1 MNVAEA
7 IAGALVREGITLAAG
22 LAGTHVGRLLEA
34 VAARREID
42 LMYCRQERV
51 ALDIADGFARAS
63 GRPALVL
70 TDSGP
75 AAANVM
81 GGLVNSWGDSTPV
94 LLIAGHTDVT
104 NTAFRDTKQIPFL
117 ELFRPVSKWA
127 AMIEH
132 PDQVD
137 ELIRRAFLQMTSGRP
152 GPVVL
157 GMPHDVSGADI
168 GAFAYEPVS
177 ARPRLR
183 SGADPQSIEAA
194 IDLIA
199 GAQRPYLYA
208 GAGVLASSATEA
220 LVQFAELLTLPCAT
234 TLNGKSAFP
243 EHHPLSL
250 GIGGFMRARYNTLP
264 ALETARRADVIVAV
278 GCGFK
283 HEASLERPGTGVK
296 LVQIDIEP
304 GEIHRSRLADVAL
317 MGDARLVLE
326 QLSAAAKARLPEF
339 RLKRDGLRLDAIADL
354 KRRWTEVSRPLL
366 EDTSSP
372 INPFRVTAE
381 LARQTDP
388 ARTIITHD
396 AGTVRGTI
404 AHHWPAV
411 VPRGFLGFGVQ
422 SSMGWSLGAAFGAKK
437 AAPDKLVAAIIGE
450 EAITETALDIET
462 SIRNHAPVLIIVKNN
477 AKDAEPDGKGGRLA
491 HARFRQT
498 MDICALG
505 RALGAGAYKVD
516 RIDDLASTMRRAIA
530 DVEAGR
536 TTILE
541 VRTTRIRPVLHTLWQ
556 DKAVQPG

>member
-7 IAGALVREGITLAAG
+7 IASALVKEGITQAAG
-22 LAGTHVGRLLEA
+22 IAGTHIGRLLEA
-34 VAARREID
+34 VAARQEID

-51 ALDIADGFARAS
+51 AIDIADGYARAS

-132 PDQVD
+132 ADQVD
-137 ELIRRAFLQMTSGRP
+137 ELIRRAFMQMAGGRP

-157 GMPHDVSGADI
+157 GMPHDVSGMDLS
-168 GAFAYEPVS
+168 GFDYRPVT

-183 SGADPQSIEAA
+183 SAADPARVEDAIE
-194 IDLIA
+194 LIA
-199 GAQRPYLYA
+199 GAKRPYLYA
-208 GAGVLASSATEA
+208 GAGVLVSGATDA
-220 LVQFAELLTLPCAT
+220 LVQLSELLTLPCAT

-243 EHHPLSL
+243 ENHPLSL
-250 GIGGFMRARYNTLP
+250 GIGGFVRARYNTLP
-264 ALETARRADVIVAV
+264 ALETATKADLIIAV

-283 HEASLERPGTGVK
+283 HEASLKRPERDVK
-296 LVQIDIEP
+296 LIQIDIEP
-304 GEIHRSRLADVAL
+304 AEIHRSQVADVAL

-326 QLSAAAKARLPEF
+326 QLVATAKARLPEA
-339 RLKRDGLRLDAIADL
+339 RLRRDGLRMDVIADL
-354 KRRWTEVSRPLL
+354 KQRWAKVSKPLL
-366 EDTSSP
+366 EDPGTP
-372 INPFRVTAE
+372 VNPFRVTAE

-411 VPRGFLGFGVQ
+411 TPRGFLGFGVQ

-437 AAPDKLVAAIIGE
+437 AAPEKLVVAIIGE
-450 EAITETALDIET
+450 EAFNETAMDIET
-462 SIRNHAPVLIIVKNN
+462 SLRNDAPVLILVKNN
-477 AKDAEPDGKGGRLA
+477 AEIKTDAEGKGGRLA
-491 HARFRQT
+491 HARFRRSP
-498 MDICALG
+498 DISAIA
-505 RALGAGAYKVD
+505 RALGASTYKVD
-516 RIDDLASTMRRAIA
+516 TPDALAATMRQAIA
-530 DVEAGR
+530 DVNGGQ

-541 VRTTRIRPVLHTLWQ
+541 VHTKRIRPVLHPLWQ
-556 DKAVQPG
+556 DKT

>member
-7 IAGALVREGITLAAG
+7 IAGALVKEGITQAAG
-22 LAGTHVGRLLEA
+22 LAGTHIGRLLEA
-34 VAARREID
+34 VAARHEID

-94 LLIAGHTDVT
+94 LFVAGHTDVT

-132 PDQVD
+132 PDQVE
-137 ELIRRAFLQMTSGRP
+137 ELLRRAFMHLSSGRP

-157 GMPHDVSGADI
+157 GMPYDVSGLDI
-168 GAFAYEPVS
+168 GTFDYQPVS
-177 ARPRLR
+177 AKPRLR
-183 SGADPQSIEAA
+183 SSADPESVSAA

-199 GAQRPYLYA
+199 AAKRPYLYA
-208 GAGVLASSATEA
+208 GAGVLVSGATDA
-220 LVQFAELLTLPCAT
+220 LVAFADLLTLPCAT

-250 GIGGFMRARYNTLP
+250 GIGGFVRARYNTLP
-264 ALETARRADVIVAV
+264 ALETATRADVIISV

-283 HEASLERPGTGVK
+283 HEASLERPGREVK
-296 LVQIDIEP
+296 LIQIDIEP
-304 GEIHRSRLADVAL
+304 AEINRSQIADVAL

-326 QLSAAAKARLPEF
+326 QLAAAARAKLPET
-339 RLKRDGLRLDAIADL
+339 RLRRDGLRMDVIADL
-354 KRRWTEVSRPLL
+354 KRRWADVSKSLL
-366 EDTSSP
+366 DDASTP
-372 INPFRVTAE
+372 VNPFRVTAE

-388 ARTIITHD
+388 RRTIITHD

-411 VPRGFLGFGVQ
+411 TPRGFLGFGVQ

-437 AAPDKLVAAIIGE
+437 AAPDKLVVAIVGE
-450 EAITETALDIET
+450 EAFNETALDIET
-462 SIRNHAPVLIIVKNN
+462 SVRNDAPVLILVKNN
-477 AKDAEPDGKGGRLA
+477 SKINDDPAGKGGRLA

-498 MDICALG
+498 IDISAIAK
-505 RALGAGAYKVD
+505 ALGAGAYKVETPD
-516 RIDDLASTMRRAIA
+516 ALASTMRQAIK
-530 DVEAGR
+530 DVEGGR
-536 TTILE
+536 TTVLE
-541 VRTTRIRPVLHTLWQ
+541 VRTTRLRPVLHSMWR
-556 DKAVQPG
+556 DKK

>member
-7 IAGALVREGITLAAG
+7 IAGALVKEGITQAAG
-22 LAGTHVGRLLEA
+22 IAGTHIGRLLEA
-34 VAARREID
+34 IAARKEID

-51 ALDIADGFARAS
+51 AIDIADGYARAS

-81 GGLVNSWGDSTPV
+81 GGLVNSWGDSTPL

-132 PDQVD
+132 PDQVE
-137 ELIRRAFLQMTSGRP
+137 ELVRRAVMQMCSGRP

-157 GMPHDVSGADI
+157 GMPHDVSGMDI
-168 GAFAYEPVS
+168 GAFDYRPVS
-177 ARPRLR
+177 SRPRLR
-183 SGADPQSIEAA
+183 SAADPAAVEDAIE
-194 IDLIA
+194 LIA
-199 GAQRPYLYA
+199 NAKRPYLYA
-208 GAGVLASSATEA
+208 GAGVLVSGATNA
-220 LVQFAELLTLPCAT
+220 LVQLAELLTLPCAT

-243 EHHPLSL
+243 ENHPLSL

-264 ALETARRADVIVAV
+264 ALETSTRADLIIAV

-283 HEASLERPGTGVK
+283 HEASLERPGSDVK
-296 LVQIDIEP
+296 LIQIDIEP
-304 GEIHRSRLADVAL
+304 TEIHRSQVADVAL

-326 QLSAAAKARLPEF
+326 QLVSTAKARLPEA
-339 RLKRDGLRLDAIADL
+339 RLRKDRLRLDVVSDL
-354 KRRWTEVSRPLL
+354 KKRWAEVSKPLL
-366 EDTSSP
+366 EDESTP
-372 INPFRVTAE
+372 VNPFRVTAE
-381 LARQTDP
+381 LARQADP

-437 AAPDKLVAAIIGE
+437 AEPNKLVVAIVGE
-450 EAITETALDIET
+450 EAFNETAMDIET
-462 SIRNHAPVLIIVKNN
+462 SIRNDAPVLILIKNN
-477 AKDAEPDGKGGRLA
+477 AKVNADPDGKGGRLA

-498 MDICALG
+498 PDVSAIA
-505 RALGAGAYKVD
+505 RALGASTYKVETPD
-516 RIDDLASTMRRAIA
+516 ALASTMQQAIK
-530 DVEAGR
+530 DVEGGR
-536 TTILE
+536 TTVLE
-541 VRTTRIRPVLHTLWQ
+541 VRTTRIRPVLHPMWR
-556 DKAVQPG
+556 DRKE